1 MDIIFNILIDLI
13 ILGILI
19 YTYIVNKT
27 FFIVALLIVFLL
39 VFIFPDVLI
48 PSFLWEKILNS

>member
-19 YTYIVNKT
+19 YTYIANKA